1 MKRVLTIADAFGLR
15 LEIKTVLPMAMR
27 GLPVPM
33 AKLRYIAFDAS
44 REARRK
50 GIPFGNACDPLGSG
64 VERCMAVLH
73 YARSEKKE
81 RDFLLAA
88 GEGIWAKA
96 TDVSTD
102 DGMRAVAEQ
111 AGLFWPEVREAM
123 DDDAWRDEEKA
134 SRERLGEIGLWGVP
148 SFLFADT
155 AMWGQD
161 RDWLLARTIEAMCL
175 GSDGIVV

>member
-1 MKRVLTIADAFGLR
+1 
-15 LEIKTVLPMAMR
+15 
-27 GLPVPM
+27 M

-50 GIPFGNACDPLGSG
+50 GVPFGNACDPVGPG
-64 VERCMAVLH
+64 VERCLAVLH

-88 GEGIWAKA
+88 SEGIWARAIDVA
-96 TDVSTD
+96 TDE
-102 DGMRAVAEQ
+102 GMRAVSEE
-111 AGLFWPEVREAM
+111 AGLFWPDVKDAM
-123 DDDAWRDEEKA
+123 GDDAWRAGAAANRDRLEEA
-134 SRERLGEIGLWGVP
+134 GLWGVP
-148 SFLFADT
+148 GFLFADI

-161 RDWLLARTIEAMCL
+161 RDWLLARQIEAKCI